1 MSKFDD
7 MMDYGENRENRKR
20 FHALKENLDVI
31 IPFVGAGLSVPFGFP
46 QWKKFLLDCCENND
60 VMKGK
65 VNEILNSGKSDCYEE
80 AASYLSKELT
90 KENPDFFHQKIQEVF
105 DKDIDKNIESPITL
119 FSSLFKGPIVTTNFD
134 RVLETVTGY
143 KTVLYH
149 QEENFSRFLK
159 GTDKN
164 MVLKLHGDVKDVKN
178 IILTQEQYN
187 KSYLLDT
194 TFQKD
199 FFALLESKIFLFLG
213 CSLDQDRTMAFMS
226 RPEAV
231 KWTQHVKNYAFMASP
246 AFRFKNIKEKTE
258 EIKEEEE
265 LAKQKE
271 KEIEERLGKVNI
283 LPIWY
288 PEGEYQW
295 IQSYLEWLGIEEN
308 YLKVF
313 EENFDTPLFLEY
325 NYEKRKRITLRDIY
339 TDPDFVF
346 LNEKEVQENLSEIIY
361 YFMDNTLSD
370 ELKRKR
376 KTTDSILNTLFILGE
391 PGIGKSSLISKIV
404 VESKVSRENEFY
416 CLRLRDLDKE
426 TISLEGALNA
436 ILKILSI
443 QENDLKEK
451 TLLLDGVDELCG
463 IENYKKSIDDFCFSL
478 MEEANRLK
486 FKLLFTSRLNYVH
499 LEDER
504 FNTMLVLKL
513 LPFGKKQFEYWFH
526 QYHAKRSQRKQACLI
541 KENLFMLCNAKEEE
555 EKKKLELFGIPLVL
569 YLLVELKVDISKINS
584 LGQLY
589 NKLFKELKNR
599 LYDNRTN
606 KDTLPKLLYKN
617 CKEIAKHI
625 AKKMFD
631 TKEDMLN
638 SESYREAIMLLP
650 DKLKSNLNDILD
662 YEHFYLLSFYYRID
676 KEKCSVEFI
685 HKSLMEY
692 LVGEMLYYCLSQI
705 LNSELNEEKQ
715 KEELQ
720 KELDKFFTFSVIT
733 DEICLFFLE
742 KVKENGKQQQLFSL
756 LKKYYK
762 FYLEV
767 GFIYEIS
774 NNINSLT
781 KIQNLFISYW
791 KLLRILANTKKDNL
805 LEEEKDL
812 FCSYLT
818 KISFENIDLSY
829 QNLAKTK
836 LSRVDLSRADLSGAD
851 LSGADLNGAF
861 LNGTFL
867 NEADLSEASLN
878 EANLNGADL
887 KKAKLNK
894 VFLKKAKL
902 NKADLSGADLSE
914 ADLNGAFLNEAKL
927 NGTLLNRTF
936 LNEADLNGAD
946 LSEAFLSGTYLI
958 GAYLKKA
965 KLNKADLS
973 GAFLNEAFLNKAYLN
988 EVDLRGAFLNEAFLN
1003 KTYLKKA
1010 KLNKADL
1017 SGANL
1022 REAFL
1027 NKADLS
1033 KASLREANLNK
1044 ADLNEANLRE
1054 AFLNKTDLS
1063 KASLREADLN
1073 EASLNETDLSKAFLS
1088 GADLSKAFL
1097 SKVDLSKAK
1106 LNGAKLP
1113 ISLRIKRIFIPL
1125 IKKLFVIA
1133 IAIFLYFLFFK

>member
-7 MMDYGENRENRKR
+7 MMDYGKNRER

-46 QWKKFLLDCCENND
+46 QWGEFLLDCCENDD

-80 AASYLSKELT
+80 TASYLSKELT

-213 CSLDQDRTMAFMS
+213 CSLDQDRTMEFMS

-346 LNEKEVQENLSEIIY
+346 LKEEEVQENLSEIIY

-376 KTTDSILNTLFILGE
+376 RTSDSILNTLFILGE

-513 LPFGKKQFEYWFH
+513 LPFGKKQFEY
-526 QYHAKRSQRKQACLI
+526 
-541 KENLFMLCNAKEEE
+541 
-555 EKKKLELFGIPLVL
+555 
-569 YLLVELKVDISKINS
+569 
-584 LGQLY
+584 
-589 NKLFKELKNR
+589 
-599 LYDNRTN
+599 
-606 KDTLPKLLYKN
+606 
-617 CKEIAKHI
+617 
-625 AKKMFD
+625 
-631 TKEDMLN
+631 
-638 SESYREAIMLLP
+638 
-650 DKLKSNLNDILD
+650 
-662 YEHFYLLSFYYRID
+662 
-676 KEKCSVEFI
+676 
-685 HKSLMEY
+685 
-692 LVGEMLYYCLSQI
+692 
-705 LNSELNEEKQ
+705 
-715 KEELQ
+715 
-720 KELDKFFTFSVIT
+720 
-733 DEICLFFLE
+733 
-742 KVKENGKQQQLFSL
+742 
-756 LKKYYK
+756 
-762 FYLEV
+762 
-767 GFIYEIS
+767 
-774 NNINSLT
+774 
-781 KIQNLFISYW
+781 
-791 KLLRILANTKKDNL
+791 
-805 LEEEKDL
+805 
-812 FCSYLT
+812 
-818 KISFENIDLSY
+818 
-829 QNLAKTK
+829 
-836 LSRVDLSRADLSGAD
+836 
-851 LSGADLNGAF
+851 
-861 LNGTFL
+861 
-867 NEADLSEASLN
+867 
-878 EANLNGADL
+878 
-887 KKAKLNK
+887 
-894 VFLKKAKL
+894 
-902 NKADLSGADLSE
+902 
-914 ADLNGAFLNEAKL
+914 
-927 NGTLLNRTF
+927 
-936 LNEADLNGAD
+936 
-946 LSEAFLSGTYLI
+946 
-958 GAYLKKA
+958 
-965 KLNKADLS
+965 
-973 GAFLNEAFLNKAYLN
+973 
-988 EVDLRGAFLNEAFLN
+988 
-1003 KTYLKKA
+1003 
-1010 KLNKADL
+1010 
-1017 SGANL
+1017 
-1022 REAFL
+1022 
-1027 NKADLS
+1027 
-1033 KASLREANLNK
+1033 
-1044 ADLNEANLRE
+1044 
-1054 AFLNKTDLS
+1054 
-1063 KASLREADLN
+1063 
-1073 EASLNETDLSKAFLS
+1073 
-1088 GADLSKAFL
+1088 
-1097 SKVDLSKAK
+1097 
-1106 LNGAKLP
+1106 
-1113 ISLRIKRIFIPL
+1113 
-1125 IKKLFVIA
+1125 
-1133 IAIFLYFLFFK
+1133 